1 MRLRNQQCYPVDSK
15 SLTRQT
21 SIGERGNPISL
32 SVVARQLTAKLTYG
46 GVGTGGRKKRM
57 PNCNRL
63 DTGFKVTRHE
73 SEPTFDWSFLARE
86 LEEPSLR
93 GKANDDNE

>member
-1 MRLRNQQCYPVDSK
+1 MLPGRQQEPNPTNFY
-15 SLTRQT
+15 
-21 SIGERGNPISL
+21 RGTWKPHITL
-32 SVVARQLTAKLTYG
+32 GIPRQLTAKLTYG
-46 GVGTGGRKKRM
+46 GVGIGGRKKRM
-57 PNCNRL
+57 SNCNGL
-63 DTGFKVTRHE
+63 DTGFNVTRYE